1 MDIGVWD
8 HSTQLQ
14 FIMFNIFVYK
24 YLNINCI
31 KNIFISSELEKII
44 TKL

>member
-8 HSTQLQ
+8 RSAQLQ

>member
-1 MDIGVWD
+1 MEISVWNR
-8 HSTQLQ
+8 STQLQ

-24 YLNINCI
+24 YRNRNCI